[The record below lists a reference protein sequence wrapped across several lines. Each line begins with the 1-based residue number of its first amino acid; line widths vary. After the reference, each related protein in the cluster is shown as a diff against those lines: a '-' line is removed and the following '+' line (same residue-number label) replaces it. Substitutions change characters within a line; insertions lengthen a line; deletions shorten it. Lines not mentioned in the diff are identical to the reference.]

1 MTAWLARLPTSVSSE
16 VAQMDDVSV
25 GVRDPSKAQAI
36 AYMDIA
42 LQCHAGYVVVREW
55 GAFRL

>member
-1 MTAWLARLPTSVSSE
+1 
-16 VAQMDDVSV
+16 MDDVSV